1 MTRSQ
6 VMSNEHITNSKMS
19 HIINLRHI
27 SYSVFYLLL
36 LWIYLVIFV
45 YHNHYFVIYAPL
57 HVYYCRR
64 FLEVRDCIHKR
75 IIQNLTAGNEA
86 KPSQH
91 TKKEE
96 ETGCN

>member
-1 MTRSQ
+1 MPS
-6 VMSNEHITNSKMS
+6 EHINNTKVSPV
-19 HIINLRHI
+19 INFRHI

-36 LWIYLVIFV
+36 LWIYLVMFV
-45 YHNHYFVIYAPL
+45 NHIRYFVIIALP

-64 FLEVRDCIHKR
+64 FLEVEDSIHKR
-75 IIQNLTAGNEA
+75 ILQNFTAGNET

-96 ETGCN
+96 ETGCY